1 MASIRAGSVALCV
14 AIVSTIGSEI
24 PLDAQ
29 VGVGTWV
36 RQSESKVPGVIT
48 MTVEMCCNGGRRPD
62 LPDDW

>member
-36 RQSESKVPGVIT
+36 RQSESKVPGMIT
-48 MTVEMCCNGGRRPD
+48 MTVEMCLRK
-62 LPDDW
+62 